1 MVNKVTNVHGDKKV
15 ISFDNLWFL
24 CKIEEDKLREKVLK
38 VKGLKH
44 LLEGKEVWKILVL
57 RKERRA

>member
-1 MVNKVTNVHGDKKV
+1 MNKVTNVHGDNKV
-15 ISFDNLWFL
+15 TPFDNLWFL
-24 CKIEEDKLREKVLK
+24 CKIEEDKLRANLLK

-44 LLEGKEVWKILVL
+44 LHEGKEVWKILVL